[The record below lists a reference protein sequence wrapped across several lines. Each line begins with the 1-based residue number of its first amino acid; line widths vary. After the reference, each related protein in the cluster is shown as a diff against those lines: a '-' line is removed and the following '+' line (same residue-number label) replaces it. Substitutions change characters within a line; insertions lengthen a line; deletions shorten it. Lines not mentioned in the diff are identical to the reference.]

1 MMIATIL
8 FNLEATTTT
17 SLFDF
22 DFVWLKF
29 LISCKFLDYFN
40 ANHLNHLTFLL
51 NILCYFKLACIY
63 K

>member
-29 LISCKFLDYFN
+29 LISYKFLDYVN

-51 NILCYFKLACIY
+51 NILLF
-63 K
+63 